1 MRYLF
6 NNITLFIIGFLSFC
20 LIVIGFLLHAILI
33 PIQDFDILSE
43 TELLE
48 FQKEYAL
55 NYPLGKGLFDL
66 GIFLMILVI
75 ILFVMKF
82 INKKNSNQNRAHNN
96 SDLMK

>member
-6 NNITLFIIGFLSFC
+6 NEIALFFVGFISFC

-43 TELLE
+43 AELLE

-55 NYPLGKGLFDL
+55 NYPLGKGLFYI

-75 ILFVMKF
+75 ILFIMKF
-82 INKKNSNQNRAHNN
+82 LNKKKSNHNRTHNY